1 MKMKMG
7 QTFDEDSQKIACDVP
22 GHSEGMPGVNG
33 TIREDD
39 TSGSDVI
46 SSIFLIGLLNGI
58 VQWGAQIINI
68 SALLQVIAEGK
79 EIKIVCFYESKRKTK
94 PFMHLQTNQPQ
105 DTKMAL
111 EHTHG
116 KGNPLKG
123 WFGESVLW

>member
-68 SALLQVIAEGK
+68 STLLQVIAE
-79 EIKIVCFYESKRKTK
+79 E
-94 PFMHLQTNQPQ
+94 
-105 DTKMAL
+105 
-111 EHTHG
+111 
-116 KGNPLKG
+116 
-123 WFGESVLW
+123 